1 MELSVGLLRQRG
13 INIKMLRQRGLS
25 VGLLRVRQNGVVS
38 GVAETER
45 NQH

>member
-13 INIKMLRQRGLS
+13 INIKMLRQRGIS

-38 GVAETER
+38 GVAETKR
-45 NQH
+45 N